1 MAGPANLHAPTQT
14 LTIPVEPLPR
24 LAITIQG
31 AVQGVGFRPFVYQ
44 LATALALRGWVSNSA
59 QGVEIEIA
67 GPDDRLAEFLHRL
80 KTEHP
85 PHAWIQSLET
95 RSLADLTPG
104 GGFSEVNG
112 PIADLPVNPS
122 LQPPADPGFTIRPS
136 QTGTKTALMLPD
148 LATCPACLRELFDPH
163 DRRYRYPF
171 INCTHCGPRFSII
184 AGLPYDRAQ
193 TTMRAF
199 TQCPQCQAE
208 YDNPGD
214 RRFHAQP
221 NACPTCGPQL
231 AWWDRTGTVLAQGEA
246 ALPAAV
252 SAIRQGAIVAIK
264 GLGGFHLVVDAQ
276 QPEAVHRLRQ
286 RKQRPDKPFALM
298 YPSLTAIQR
307 DCEVSPLEAHL
318 LQSAQA
324 PIVLLRRRGGRG
336 QGTDAIAPGN
346 PYLGIMLPYT
356 PLHHLLMADLQR
368 PIVATSGNRSS
379 EPICFDEN
387 EVVARLGDL
396 ADYFLVHNRPILRPV
411 DDAIV
416 QVVANRE
423 LVLRRAR
430 GYAPLPIA
438 NSIPPSPD
446 QDTPAPAVAPATIGL
461 ALGADLKN
469 TVALAL
475 GSQVFL
481 SQHLGDLHNSATLTS
496 QQQAIATLQQLY
508 DAQPAWIACDL
519 HPDYVSTRVAQ
530 QSVQPGQALIRVQ
543 HHHAH
548 IAACLAENQLTDPVL
563 GVAWDGT
570 GYGPDGTIWG
580 GEFLIA
586 DRATYQR
593 IGHLRAFGLP
603 GGEVAVREPRRSAIG
618 LLYELWGDAVFERD
632 DLAPLR
638 SFSPQEQALL
648 RRMLE
653 TGFNTPRT
661 TSMGRFFDAVAA
673 LLDLCQIATFEGQAA
688 MAVEF
693 AQVEFAQ
700 GTVATIA
707 PYPSRQVLKAA
718 GTSVGN
724 APVETLAQL
733 KWVDLEATTSPQA
746 TMGEGQLLWVVDWEP
761 WIKGILTDLQQR
773 RPIAEI
779 AARFHATL
787 AATIV
792 AVAARVD
799 IPAVALSGG
808 CFQNRVLTEQAIAAL
823 RQAGFQPYW
832 HRQIPPNDGGIALG
846 QAIVSM
852 AQFSESIP

>member
-1 MAGPANLHAPTQT
+1 M
-14 LTIPVEPLPR
+14 PR
-24 LAITIQG
+24 LAITIKG

-44 LATALALRGWVSNSA
+44 LATALDLRGWVSNSA

-80 KTEHP
+80 QSEHP

-95 RSLADLTPG
+95 RPLADLTPAG
-104 GGFSEVNG
+104 DISEAKG
-112 PIADLPVNPS
+112 PRSGLSVNPS
-122 LQPPADPGFTIRPS
+122 RQSPADPGFTIRPS
-136 QTGTKTALMLPD
+136 QTGIKTALMLPD

-221 NACPTCGPQL
+221 NACPACGPQL

-246 ALPAAV
+246 ALQAAV

-276 QPEAVHRLRQ
+276 QPEAIHRLRY

-298 YPSLTAIQR
+298 YPSLAAIQR
-307 DCEVSPLEAHL
+307 DCEVSPLEARL

-324 PIVLLRRRGGRG
+324 PIVLLRRRGGRA
-336 QGTDAIAPGN
+336 QETDAIAPGN
-346 PYLGIMLPYT
+346 PYWGIMLPYT

-368 PIVATSGNRSS
+368 PVVATSGNRSS
-379 EPICFDEN
+379 EPICFE
-387 EVVARLGDL
+387 EKEAVARLGDL
-396 ADYFLVHNRPILRPV
+396 ADYFLVHDRPILRPV

-416 QVVANRE
+416 RVVAERE

-430 GYAPLPIA
+430 GYAPLPIQ
-438 NSIPPSPD
+438 NTIPASSQWG
-446 QDTPAPAVAPATIGL
+446 QDTPVPVDQPATMGL

-496 QQQAIATLQQLY
+496 QQQAIATLRQLY
-508 DAQPAWIACDL
+508 DAQLAWIACDL
-519 HPDYVSTRVAQ
+519 HPDYVSTHVAQ
-530 QSVQPGQALIRVQ
+530 QSVQPGQPLIRVQ

-548 IAACLAENQLTDPVL
+548 IAACLAENQLMGPVL

-593 IGHLRAFGLP
+593 VAHLRSFGLP
-603 GGEVAVREPRRSAIG
+603 GGEAAVREPRRSAIG

-638 SFSPQEQALL
+638 SFSPQEQILL
-648 RRMLE
+648 RRMLQ

-661 TSMGRFFDAVAA
+661 TSMGRLFDAVAA

-693 AQVEFAQ
+693 AQ
-700 GTVATIA
+700 GTVAKIE
-707 PYPSRQVLKAA
+707 PYLGWEQLREA
-718 GTSVGN
+718 GKRKKEKGKSAGD
-724 APVETLAQL
+724 APVGILEQL
-733 KWVDLEATTSPQA
+733 KWVDPAATMSPQV
-746 TMGEGQLLWVVDWEP
+746 TMGGGESRWVVDWEP
-761 WIKGILTDLQQR
+761 WIEGILADLQQG
-773 RPIAEI
+773 RPIVEI

-792 AVAARVD
+792 AVAARVGM
-799 IPAVALSGG
+799 PAVALSGG
-808 CFQNRVLTEQAIAAL
+808 CFQNRVLTEQAIAGL
-823 RQAGFQPYW
+823 QQAGFQPYW

-852 AQFSESIP
+852 AQFSKSIP

>member
-1 MAGPANLHAPTQT
+1 M
-14 LTIPVEPLPR
+14 PR

-59 QGVEIEIA
+59 QGVQIEIE
-67 GPDDRLAEFLHRL
+67 GPFDRLTEFLQRL
-80 KTEHP
+80 QTEHP
-85 PHAWIQSLET
+85 PHAWIQHLET
-95 RSLADLTPG
+95 HSLD
-104 GGFSEVNG
+104 
-112 PIADLPVNPS
+112 DLPTGS
-122 LQPPADPGFTIRPS
+122 QPPTHADFTIRPS
-136 QTGTKTALMLPD
+136 QTGTKTTLMLPD

-208 YDNPGD
+208 YDNPQD

-221 NACPTCGPQL
+221 NACPNCGPQL

-246 ALPAAV
+246 ALQAAV
-252 SAIRQGAIVAIK
+252 IAIQQGAIVAIK

-276 QPEAVHRLRQ
+276 QPAAVQRLRD

-298 YPSLTAIQR
+298 YPTLAAIAQ
-307 DCEVSPLEAHL
+307 DCEVSPLEARL

-324 PIVLLRRRGGRG
+324 PIVLLRRRVKGG
-336 QGTDAIAPGN
+336 QGLGDREQGIGSSNWAGEMPTPRPASHAPQYAGIAEAVAPGN
-346 PYLGIMLPYT
+346 PFLGIMLPYT

-379 EPICFDEN
+379 EPICFDEH
-387 EVVARLGDL
+387 EAVERLGDL

-416 QVVANRE
+416 RVVAGRA

-430 GYAPLPIA
+430 GYAPLPIQISNGQVQ
-438 NSIPPSPD
+438 NSKPTLPTTP
-446 QDTPAPAVAPATIGL
+446 PAPAIGL

-475 GSQVFL
+475 GSQIFL
-481 SQHLGDLHNSATLTS
+481 SQHLGDLQNSTTLAS

-519 HPDYVSTRVAQ
+519 HPDYVSTHIAQ
-530 QSVQPGQALIRVQ
+530 QSVQPGQTLIRVQ

-548 IAACLAENQLTDPVL
+548 IAACLAENQLTGPVL
-563 GVAWDGT
+563 GIAWDGT

-586 DRATYQR
+586 DRASYR
-593 IGHLRAFGLP
+593 RVGHLRTFGLP

-618 LLYELWGDAVFERD
+618 VLYELWGDALFERD

-638 SFSPQEQALL
+638 SFSARERAIL
-648 RRMLE
+648 RRMLQR
-653 TGFNTPRT
+653 GLNTPRT
-661 TSMGRFFDAVAA
+661 SSMGRLFDAIAA
-673 LLDLCQIATFEGQAA
+673 LLDLCQTATFEGQAA

-693 AQVEFAQ
+693 AQVEFCQ
-700 GTVATIA
+700 GTVTQSE
-707 PYPSRQVLKAA
+707 PYLAWE
-718 GTSVGN
+718 TSKFKLQN
-724 APVETLAQL
+724 SNYPQ
-733 KWVDLEATTSPQA
+733 SP
-746 TMGEGQLLWVVDWEP
+746 WVVDWEP
-761 WIKGILTDLQQR
+761 WIQGILSDLQQG
-773 RPIAEI
+773 RPMGEVAT
-779 AARFHATL
+779 RLHATL

-792 AVAARVD
+792 TMAEQVG
-799 IPAVALSGG
+799 IPVVVLSGG

-823 RQAGFQPYW
+823 QQAGFQPYW
-832 HRQIPPNDGGIALG
+832 HQQIPPNDGGIALG
-846 QAIVSM
+846 QAVVSL
-852 AQFSESIP
+852 AQQCLAQ